1 MGTLT
6 GVLASVVVGL
16 VVGGLGAFTLVQV
29 GSSSSSSAIS
39 APLVQ
44 YGSR

>member
-1 MGTLT
+1 L
-6 GVLASVVVGL
+6 VVGL
-16 VVGGLGAFTLVQV
+16 VVGGLGAFTVVQV
-29 GSSSSSSAIS
+29 GSGGSTSAIS

>member
-1 MGTLT
+1 MGIVT
-6 GVLASVVVGL
+6 GVVASVVVGL
-16 VVGGLGAFTLVQV
+16 VVGVLGAFTLVQV
-29 GSSSSSSAIS
+29 GSSSSSTAIS